1 MRPTIALSIVLLAF
15 PSSALA
21 TYSVAATDS
30 ATKQVGGAIT
40 SCVGTLDVGVV
51 YGGVPGHG
59 VVHAQAQLDPQR
71 KGKKLAMTMLGM
83 DADPAAIITAI
94 TQANFDNG
102 FASRQYGIV
111 DLMGR
116 AKGYTGPNAQNY
128 KEDRQSTFGVFT
140 YSAQGNILT
149 SKACL
154 DNAEAAFKGN
164 GCDLADRL
172 MLALEGG
179 AISGE
184 GDSRCTPNGIPSN
197 SAYIEVDEASGM
209 AGSYLKLTVTNTSP
223 MSAVTSLR
231 AKFDTWRMTH
241 ACPSMMPDAGTG
253 SDAGTTT
260 DASPPNDAS
269 MPGADG
275 GAGGMSVNGCS
286 CDAGNA
292 RRGPSAI
299 AFAAIVGALVRRCG
313 RRRDRRKMGPSAR

>member
-1 MRPTIALSIVLLAF
+1 MRFAIVIGSLIL

-59 VVHAQAQLDPQR
+59 VVHAQAALDPQH
-71 KGKKLAMTMLGM
+71 KGRDQAKVMLGM

-94 TQANFDNG
+94 TMANFDNG
-102 FASRQYGIV
+102 YASRQYGIV

-116 AKGYTGPNAQNY
+116 SKGFTGTQAQNY
-128 KEDRQSTFGVFT
+128 KEDRQGTLGTFT

-154 DNAEAAFKGN
+154 DNAEAGFKSN

-172 MLALEGG
+172 MLAMEGG
-179 AISGE
+179 AMNGE
-184 GDSRCTPNGIPSN
+184 GDNRCTPNGIPSN

-209 AGSYLKLTVTNTSP
+209 AGSYLKLSVTNTSP
-223 MSAVTSLR
+223 MSAVKALR
-231 AKFDTWRMTH
+231 AQFDAWRMTH
-241 ACPSMMPDAGTG
+241 PCASMMPDAGPGDSGTMPMNDSGTTAPDAATG
-253 SDAGTTT
+253 GDAG
-260 DASPPNDAS
+260 PVVPIQ
-269 MPGADG
+269 G
-275 GAGGMSVNGCS
+275 GCS
-286 CDAGNA
+286 CNQSNA
-292 RRGPSAI
+292 SAPSGAVAI
-299 AFAAIVGALVRRCG
+299 ALLMFFRRRG
-313 RRRDRRKMGPSAR
+313 RRRTGPSAR